1 MYAIIQDGG
10 KQYKVQPGEVVNVEL
25 RQVDPEQAQVEFDQV
40 LLYRDDDT
48 TVVGQPIIAGAK
60 VTGKVIDQTTGPKL
74 FPMSFRRRK
83 DSQRRMGH
91 RQKYLA
97 VEITE
102 ITPG

>member
-10 KQYKVQPGEVVNVEL
+10 KQYKVEPGEVVNVEL
-25 RQVDPEQAQVEFDQV
+25 RQLEPDQAQIEFDQV
-40 LLYRDDDT
+40 LLYRDDDN
-48 TVVGQPIIAGAK
+48 TVVGHPTIAGAK
-60 VTGKVIDQTTGPKL
+60 VTGKVVEQTAGPKL

-102 ITPG
+102 ISPS